1 MYADAAVV
9 LLDDIFAALDASVGR
24 NVFERCVLGLCAGKT
39 RVLVTHNTDI
49 ITHPAVDQLLTVE
62 NGVVSNPHPK
72 ALDAAQE
79 ERKEHVVGAES
90 KISSILTATIPSSA
104 WAVDGGKGT
113 VASGSQGLES
123 QEERARGRVDAKVY
137 LFYLNALGGVAPL
150 VFLCLVQLRYSL
162 TSWLTYLLT
171 HSPTHSLTYLLT
183 HLLTH

>member
-9 LLDDIFAALDASVGR
+9 LLDDIFAALDASVGK

-39 RVLVTHNTDI
+39 RVLVTHNPDI

-79 ERKEHVVGAES
+79 ALHAAQEERKDHVVGAES
-90 KISSILTATIPSSA
+90 RISSILTASIPSSA

-113 VASGSQGLES
+113 VTSASQGLES

-162 TSWLTYLLT
+162 THSLT
-171 HSPTHSLTYLLT
+171 HSLAY
-183 HLLTH
+183 